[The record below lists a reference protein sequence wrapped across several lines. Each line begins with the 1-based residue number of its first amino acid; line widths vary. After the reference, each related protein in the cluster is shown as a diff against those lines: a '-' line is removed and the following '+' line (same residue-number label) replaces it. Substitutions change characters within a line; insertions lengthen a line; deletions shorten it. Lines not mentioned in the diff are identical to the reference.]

1 MTSSSDERDLSV
13 TSIVASTKDQVSS
26 DLGGET
32 ILLSMQSAMY
42 YGLDSVG
49 ARIWELLRE
58 PVRVSEI
65 RDVIAREYDV
75 EIDRCESDVLAFLK
89 ELAAKG
95 LIEVSGGS

>member
-13 TSIVASTKDQVSS
+13 TSIVVATKDQVSS
-26 DLGGET
+26 DVGGET

-65 RDVIAREYDV
+65 RDVIASEYDV
-75 EIDRCESDVLAFLK
+75 EIERCESDVLAFLR

-95 LIEVSGGS
+95 LIEVRGGR

>member
-13 TSIVASTKDQVSS
+13 TSIVGATKDQVSS

>member
-75 EIDRCESDVLAFLK
+75 EIDRCESEVLAFLK

>member
-13 TSIVASTKDQVSS
+13 TSIVAATKDQVSS

>member
-1 MTSSSDERDLSV
+1 MTSPSDERELSV
-13 TSIVASTKDQVSS
+13 TSIVAATNDQVSS
-26 DLGGET
+26 DVGGET

-75 EIDRCESDVLAFLK
+75 EIERCESDVLAFLE

-95 LIEVSGGS
+95 LIEVSDGS

>member
-1 MTSSSDERDLSV
+1 MNSANEERDLSL
-13 TSIVASTKDQVSS
+13 TSIVAATRDQVSS
-26 DLGGET
+26 DVGGET

-58 PVRVSEI
+58 RVRVSEI

-75 EIDRCESDVLAFLK
+75 EIERCESDVLAFLR
-89 ELAAKG
+89 ELVVKG